1 MTQSDGGRDA
11 SDADL
16 ARQVQRG
23 ESAAFDELT
32 RRHRP
37 RLVRWLTSLVWDAD
51 EAENLAQE
59 ALARALAQIA
69 TFRPELSFAAWLN
82 GIALNLARHYLR
94 TRSRRAEVTD
104 PAVLQAEAAGSL
116 KRRGVLSSLVS
127 REQHELVHLA
137 IAELP
142 IPLREAFVLHEIEE
156 FDYPEM
162 AAMSG
167 VAEGTLRVRVH
178 RAKALL
184 RDRLGSMVDT
194 WLVSSEKKSSG
205 DR

>member
-1 MTQSDGGRDA
+1 MTQSEDGRDP

-16 ARQVQRG
+16 ARQAQQG
-23 ESAAFDELT
+23 EAAAFDELT
-32 RRHRP
+32 LRHRP
-37 RLVRWLTSLVWDAD
+37 RLVRWLSSLVWDAD

-69 TFRPELSFAAWLN
+69 NFRPELSFAAWLN

-104 PAVLQAEAAGSL
+104 PAVLQVEAAGTL

-127 REQHELVHLA
+127 REQQELMRLA

-142 IPLREAFVLHEIEE
+142 IPLREAFVLHEVEE
-156 FDYPEM
+156 FDYPDM

-194 WLVSSEKKSSG
+194 WLVQSEKKPSG
-205 DR
+205 NR

>member
-1 MTQSDGGRDA
+1 MTQSEDGRDA

-16 ARQVQRG
+16 ARQAQQG
-23 ESAAFDELT
+23 EAAAFDELT
-32 RRHRP
+32 LRHRP
-37 RLVRWLTSLVWDAD
+37 RLVRWLSSLVWDAD

-69 TFRPELSFAAWLN
+69 NFRPELSFAAWLN

-104 PAVLQAEAAGSL
+104 PAVLQVEAAGTL

-127 REQHELVHLA
+127 REQQELMRLA

-142 IPLREAFVLHEIEE
+142 IPLREAFVLHEVEE
-156 FDYPEM
+156 FDYPDM

-194 WLVSSEKKSSG
+194 WLVQSEKKPSG
-205 DR
+205 NR